1 MNRSLSILLLAL
13 AATVSAQTKPK
24 LNVHGTCSTQTNQC
38 VLSQNG
44 RQWTKP
50 CKPSC
55 SQTGSQCI
63 DNGYGTTAYCL

>member
-24 LNVHGTCSTQTNQC
+24 LNVHGTNQC

-50 CKPSC
+50 CEPS
-55 SQTGSQCI
+55 CI